1 MSCITPDTTPVMVSL
16 LATVLAEQI
25 PDDAQLGLTA
35 ALLVQLGDTLATIA
49 ITRENC
55 KARQT
60 AQPGTPQPTNAE

>member
-1 MSCITPDTTPVMVSL
+1 MSCMMPNTTPVMVSL

-25 PDDAQLGLTA
+25 PDDAQLGVTA

-55 KARQT
+55 KAREAQCQT
-60 AQPGTPQPTNAE
+60 ASVG